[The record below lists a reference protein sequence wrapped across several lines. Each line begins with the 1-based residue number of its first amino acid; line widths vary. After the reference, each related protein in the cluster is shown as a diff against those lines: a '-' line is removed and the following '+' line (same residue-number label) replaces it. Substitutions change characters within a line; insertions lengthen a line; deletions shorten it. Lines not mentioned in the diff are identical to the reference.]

1 MGASVAGPAACGA
14 RGQRSAR
21 SGSPGARERQP
32 VDGDAVAL
40 IGTMALVVT
49 ARSPVEASATGL
61 EGSIAHAHGRGTALG
76 GPPGRATRAVP
87 PPCAWAM
94 DPSRPGAGGPTGETA
109 VTPSARGAR
118 SARAAPAPGRTS
130 R

>member
-76 GPPGRATRAVP
+76 APPVAPAPARP
-87 PPCAWAM
+87 PPRPRAM
-94 DPSRPGAGGPTGETA
+94 DPPRPVAEAPT
-109 VTPSARGAR
+109 P
-118 SARAAPAPGRTS
+118 
-130 R
+130 